1 MSIIDKIIM
10 LLEQKEKTQKELTD
24 YLGLEKSTFS
34 AWKSG
39 KSKSYSKHISKI
51 AEFLSVSPD
60 YLLRDSISLDFSPH
74 ENDEYILKCPMCEY
88 DYVHFSRIIDVDFD
102 STKSSGLAIEFF
114 CESNHKFYM
123 VIETYKGNTYM
134 VTVDEHGLN
143 HTVTDIEFDNI
154 PISLAELWVRN
165 ENANFAKKYRT
176 LDEYSKKVVDSVLDL
191 EYERCSAPPTGE
203 PNIIHLPKSVL
214 KASAGTGNWLDEQQL
229 ESVSVVDTPQTKK
242 ANLIIEVDGDSMEP
256 LYKNGD
262 NVLVNTRAEA
272 VVGDIG
278 IFIVDGNGYI
288 KKLGDNRLIS
298 VNPEYDDIFPTEYSD
313 FRCVGKVLG
322 KAEIIE

>member
-1 MSIIDKIIM
+1 MDYIA
-10 LLEQKEKTQKELTD
+10 LGKTLQEARIASGLKQSEIANQ
-24 YLGLEKSTFS
+24 LGCTS
-34 AWKSG
+34 ANISSWERG
-39 KSKSYSKHISKI
+39 KSKIDIDSFAELCKIYHIDFSKTLERLNPIQHT
-51 AEFLSVSPD
+51 
-60 YLLRDSISLDFSPH
+60 SIEQLDFSEKDH
-74 ENDEYILKCPMCEY
+74 I
-88 DYVHFSRIIDVDFD
+88 
-102 STKSSGLAIEFF
+102 
-114 CESNHKFYM
+114 
-123 VIETYKGNTYM
+123 
-134 VTVDEHGLN
+134 
-143 HTVTDIEFDNI
+143 
-154 PISLAELWVRN
+154 
-165 ENANFAKKYRT
+165 KKYRS
-176 LDEYSKKVVDSVLDL
+176 LDEYGKQAVNSILGI
-191 EYERCSAPPTGE
+191 EYSRCSAPPTDE

-322 KAEIIE
+322 KAEIVE